1 MSDKISAL
9 TELTDPALEDELVIV
24 DKSDTTQDTSGT
36 TKRITRGNTLK
47 NVPYIVTGFE
57 DYIVLG
63 GGTRDLTQLN
73 DGNKIF
79 GTGAFYGGAVI
90 YGTVNTTPPTQ
101 DSHITVTINLG
112 TGS

>member
-9 TELTDPALEDELVIV
+9 TELTSVALDDELVIV
-24 DKSDTTQDTSGT
+24 DKSDTTNQASGE
-36 TKRITRGNTLK
+36 TKKITVENALA
-47 NVPYIVTGFE
+47 NVPYVVTGFE

-63 GGTRDLTQLN
+63 GGTRNMSTLTV
-73 DGNKIF
+73 GNKIF
-79 GTGAFYGGAVI
+79 GTGAFYSGAVI
-90 YGTVNTTPPTQ
+90 YGTVNTSPPTQ

>member
-1 MSDKISAL
+1 MSDKIS
-9 TELTDPALEDELVIV
+9 ELTGITDAELIDELVIV
-24 DKSDTTQDTSGT
+24 DKSDTTQAATGS
-36 TKRITRGNTLK
+36 TRKINKENFLK
-47 NVPYIVTGFE
+47 GVPYIVTGFE

-63 GGTRDLTQLN
+63 GGTRDLTTLTV
-73 DGNKIF
+73 GNKIF

-90 YGTVNTTPPTQ
+90 YGEVNTSPPTQ